1 MRNLLIMAAL
11 TTVMFGVPAG
21 AAPSYASA
29 NASAKSNNASALALA
44 DCQRQ
49 ARAKR
54 FGKLAV
60 QRRNFLKDCM
70 IDRGFFGQTN

>member
-11 TTVMFGVPAG
+11 TIMVFGTTVPAG
-21 AAPSYASA
+21 AAPL
-29 NASAKSNNASALALA
+29 NAYAKSNNASSIALA

-70 IDRGFFGQTN
+70 IDRGFYGQTN

>member
-1 MRNLLIMAAL
+1 MRNLPILAAL
-11 TTVMFGVPAG
+11 TTVMFGATAAG
-21 AAPSYASA
+21 AAPSS
-29 NASAKSNNASALALA
+29 ASAKSNNASAIALA

-70 IDRGFFGQTN
+70 IDRGFYGQTN

>member
-11 TTVMFGVPAG
+11 TTVMFGATVPAG
-21 AAPSYASA
+21 AAPSSG
-29 NASAKSNNASALALA
+29 SAKSNIAVALA

-54 FGKLAV
+54 FGKLDV

-70 IDRGFFGQTN
+70 IDRGFYGQTN

>member
-1 MRNLLIMAAL
+1 MRKLLMMAAL
-11 TTVMFGVPAG
+11 TTVMFGVTAPAG
-21 AAPSYASA
+21 AAPSSG
-29 NASAKSNNASALALA
+29 SAKSNNAIALA

-70 IDRGFFGQTN
+70 IDRGFYGQTN

>member
-11 TTVMFGVPAG
+11 TTVFGATVQAG
-21 AAPSYASA
+21 AAPS
-29 NASAKSNNASALALA
+29 NASAKSNNASTIALA

-49 ARAKR
+49 ARAKQ

-70 IDRGFFGQTN
+70 IDRGFYGQTN

>member
-1 MRNLLIMAAL
+1 MRKLPILAAL
-11 TTVMFGVPAG
+11 TTVMIGAMVPAV
-21 AAPSYASA
+21 AAPSSASG
-29 NASAKSNNASALALA
+29 KSNNASAVAFA

-70 IDRGFFGQTN
+70 IDRGFNGQTN

>member
-1 MRNLLIMAAL
+1 MRNLLIMAGL
-11 TTVMFGVPAG
+11 TTVLFAAAVPAS
-21 AAPSYASA
+21 AAPL
-29 NASAKSNNASALALA
+29 NAYTKSNNASAAALA

-70 IDRGFFGQTN
+70 IDRGFYGQTN

>member
-11 TTVMFGVPAG
+11 TTVMFGVTVPAG

-29 NASAKSNNASALALA
+29 KSNNASAIALA

>member
-11 TTVMFGVPAG
+11 TIMVFGATVPAG
-21 AAPSYASA
+21 AAPL
-29 NASAKSNNASALALA
+29 NAYPKSNNASAIALA

-54 FGKLAV
+54 FGKLAI

>member
-1 MRNLLIMAAL
+1 MMFGAL
-11 TTVMFGVPAG
+11 TPAG
-21 AAPSYASA
+21 SAPLNAYAKSR
-29 NASAKSNNASALALA
+29 NASGIALA

-54 FGKLAV
+54 FGNLAI
-60 QRRNFLKDCM
+60 QRRNFLRDCM

>member
-11 TTVMFGVPAG
+11 TTVMFGASVPAG
-21 AAPSYASA
+21 AAPL
-29 NASAKSNNASALALA
+29 NASPKSNNASAIALA

-49 ARAKR
+49 ASARR

-70 IDRGFFGQTN
+70 IDRGFYGQTN

>member
-29 NASAKSNNASALALA
+29 KSNNASAIALA

>member
-1 MRNLLIMAAL
+1 MRNLPIIAAL
-11 TTVMFGVPAG
+11 TTMVLGATVPAI
-21 AAPSYASA
+21 
-29 NASAKSNNASALALA
+29 ALA

-70 IDRGFFGQTN
+70 IDRGFYGQAN

>member
-1 MRNLLIMAAL
+1 MRNLPILAAL
-11 TTVMFGVPAG
+11 TTVMFSATVPVG
-21 AAPSYASA
+21 AAPSS
-29 NASAKSNNASALALA
+29 ASAKSNNASAIALA

-54 FGKLAV
+54 FGRLAV

>member
-1 MRNLLIMAAL
+1 MRNVLVLAAL
-11 TTVMFGVPAG
+11 TMVFGATVVAG
-21 AAPSYASA
+21 APLNSYAKANKPSA
-29 NASAKSNNASALALA
+29 TALA
-44 DCQRQ
+44 DCERQ

-70 IDRGFFGQTN
+70 IDRGFYGQIN

>member
-1 MRNLLIMAAL
+1 MRNLPIIAAL
-11 TTVMFGVPAG
+11 TTMALGATVPASS
-21 AAPSYASA
+21 APL
-29 NASAKSNNASALALA
+29 NAYAKSNKASAIALA

-70 IDRGFFGQTN
+70 IDRGFYGQTN

>member
-1 MRNLLIMAAL
+1 MRNFLITAVL
-11 TTVMFGVPAG
+11 TTLIFGATVPAG
-21 AAPSYASA
+21 AAPLYASA
-29 NASAKSNNASALALA
+29 RSNNASAIALA

-60 QRRNFLKDCM
+60 QRRIF
-70 IDRGFFGQTN
+70 